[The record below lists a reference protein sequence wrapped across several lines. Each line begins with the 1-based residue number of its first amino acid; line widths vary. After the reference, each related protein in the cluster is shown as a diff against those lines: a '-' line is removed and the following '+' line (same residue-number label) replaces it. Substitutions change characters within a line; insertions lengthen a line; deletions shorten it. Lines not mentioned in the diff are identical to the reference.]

1 MKKTTINTN
10 NPSQKNVMAN
20 ETIGSTWFYSPSL
33 VGRSK
38 KDISMNVYML
48 N

>member
-1 MKKTTINTN
+1 MKKTTISTN

-20 ETIGSTWFYSPSL
+20 ETIGSTWFYSLSF
-33 VGRSK
+33 VGKNK
-38 KDISMNVYML
+38 KDISMNVFMF